1 MEQKNAMNKPA
12 ARPAAAAAA
21 PKGDAK
27 GGGSSLFAIL
37 AIILAFIVSVVVYKF
52 VLGNPTHFIG
62 DNPANNPKPGDYF
75 GIVYKGGVIVPVLMT
90 MFLCVII
97 FSIERALTI
106 GKAKGTKSIEQFVRT
121 IRQKLNVNDITGA
134 IATCDQQ
141 KGSVANVVKAGLL
154 KYQEMARERGLDKD
168 QKILAIQKEIE
179 ESTALEL
186 PMLEK
191 NLVIISTLASIATL
205 VGLLGTVFGMIN
217 AFAALANAGAPD
229 AVGLANG
236 ISEALINTALG
247 ILTSALAIVAYNF
260 FTSKIDELTYSIDEA
275 GFSIIQTFAAQHD
288 ETTPAGTSGTAYTA

>member
-1 MEQKNAMNKPA
+1 MNKPA
-12 ARPAAAAAA
+12 ARPAAAAA
-21 PKGDAK
+21 PKGEAK

-37 AIILAFIVSVVVYKF
+37 AIVLAFIVSVIIYKF
-52 VLGNPTHFIG
+52 VMGDPSHFQGGN
-62 DNPANNPKPGDYF
+62 NENNPIGGDYF
-75 GIVYKGGVIVPVLMT
+75 GVVYKGGPIVPLLMT

-106 GKAKGTKSIEQFVRT
+106 SRAKGSKSIESFVRT

-134 IATCDQQ
+134 IAACDQQ
-141 KGSVANVVKAGLL
+141 KGSVANVVKAGLG
-154 KYQEMARERGLDKD
+154 KYQEMARERGMEKD

-191 NLVIISTLASIATL
+191 NLVILSTLASIATL
-205 VGLLGTVFGMIN
+205 VGLLGTVFGMIK
-217 AFAALANAGAPD
+217 AFSALAQGGAPD

-247 ILTSALAIVAYNF
+247 IGTSAIAIVAYNF

-275 GFSIIQTFAAQHD
+275 GFSIIQTFAAQHG
-288 ETTPAGTSGTAYTA
+288 ETEHVA

>member
-12 ARPAAAAAA
+12 ARPAAAAA
-21 PKGDAK
+21 PKGEAK

-37 AIILAFIVSVVVYKF
+37 AIVLAFIVSVIIYKF
-52 VLGNPTHFIG
+52 VLGDGSHFQG
-62 DNPANNPKPGDYF
+62 GNNENNPVSGDYF
-75 GIVYKGGVIVPVLMT
+75 GVVYKGGPIVPLLMT

-106 GKAKGTKSIEQFVRT
+106 GRAKGTKSIESFVRT

-134 IATCDQQ
+134 IAVCDQQ
-141 KGSVANVVKAGLL
+141 KGSVANVVKAGLG
-154 KYQEMARERGLDKD
+154 KYQEMARERGMEKD

-191 NLVIISTLASIATL
+191 NLVILSTLASIATL
-205 VGLLGTVFGMIN
+205 VGLLGTVFGMIK
-217 AFAALANAGAPD
+217 AFSALAQGGAPD

-247 ILTSALAIVAYNF
+247 IGTSAIAIVAYNF

-275 GFSIIQTFAAQHD
+275 GFSIIQTFAAQHG
-288 ETTPAGTSGTAYTA
+288 ETEHHSA

>member
-12 ARPAAAAAA
+12 ARPAAAPA

-27 GGGSSLFAIL
+27 SGGSSAFAIFAIL
-37 AIILAFIVSVVVYKF
+37 FALVFSVVIYVF
-52 VLGNPTHFIG
+52 VMGDGSHFQGGNH
-62 DNPANNPKPGDYF
+62 DNNPVAGDYF
-75 GIVYKGGVIVPVLMT
+75 GIVYKGGVLVPVLMT

-106 GKAKGTKSIEQFVRT
+106 GRAKGTKSIEAFVRT
-121 IRQKLNVNDITGA
+121 VRQKLNVNDITGA
-134 IATCDQQ
+134 IAACDQQ
-141 KGSVANVVKAGLL
+141 KGSVAAVVKAGLG
-154 KYQEMARERGLDKD
+154 KYQEMARERNMEKD
-168 QKILAIQKEIE
+168 QKVLAIQKEIE

-191 NLVIISTLASIATL
+191 NLVILSTLASIATL
-205 VGLLGTVFGMIN
+205 VGLLGTVFGMIK
-217 AFAALANAGAPD
+217 AFSALAQGGAPD

-247 ILTSALAIVAYNF
+247 IGTSAIAIVAYNF

-275 GFSIIQTFAAQHD
+275 GFSIIQTFAAQHG
-288 ETTPAGTSGTAYTA
+288 ETEHHAA

>member
-12 ARPAAAAAA
+12 ARPAAAAA
-21 PKGDAK
+21 PKGEAK

-37 AIILAFIVSVVVYKF
+37 AIVLAFIVSVIIYKF
-52 VLGNPTHFIG
+52 VLGDGSHFQG
-62 DNPANNPKPGDYF
+62 GNNENNPVSGDYF
-75 GIVYKGGVIVPVLMT
+75 GVVYKGGPIVPVLMT

-106 GKAKGTKSIEQFVRT
+106 SRAKGSKSIESFVRT

-134 IATCDQQ
+134 IAVCDQQ
-141 KGSVANVVKAGLL
+141 KGSVANVVKAGLG
-154 KYQEMARERGLDKD
+154 KYQEMARERNMEKD

-191 NLVIISTLASIATL
+191 NLVILSTLASIATL
-205 VGLLGTVFGMIN
+205 VGLLGTVFGMIK
-217 AFAALANAGAPD
+217 AFSALAQGGAPD

-247 ILTSALAIVAYNF
+247 IGTSALAIVAYNF

-275 GFSIIQTFAAQHD
+275 GFSIIQTFAAQHG
-288 ETTPAGTSGTAYTA
+288 ETEHHAA